1 MSSTTAIAWMGGG
14 VVGAITLG
22 AVAAGVV
29 ADVPPGDWGI
39 VAVLG
44 ALATALLRM
53 HGKQLA
59 RAEAHAK
66 RRDEALG
73 QWVRVMERIANRI
86 QDTNDR
92 IAESN
97 ESHVA
102 LGAKIDSALNTS
114 LAARAESD
122 RRLEDRL
129 KNIDARLRGHGASGA
144 GC

>member
-1 MSSTTAIAWMGGG
+1 MSSTTTIAWLGGG
-14 VVGAITLG
+14 VVGVITVG
-22 AVAAGVV
+22 AVAAGV
-29 ADVPPGDWGI
+29 ASDAPPADWGI

-44 ALATALLRM
+44 AMATALLRM
-53 HGKQLA
+53 HSKQLT

-73 QWVRVMERIANRI
+73 QWVRVMDRIANRI

-92 IAESN
+92 IAQSN

-102 LGAKIDSALNTS
+102 LGAKIDSALSTT

-122 RRLEDRL
+122 RRIEDRL